1 MLILSLRHVSDL
13 GKGNAPQ
20 LVWKSFN
27 IVYDWSNDNLQITS
41 DFDHDVIYR
50 FGSLLMNTCL
60 QMMTLGYLE
69 HTHHSGFDRLL
80 TKLMSMLSSLEDG
93 IFSPLWSKAPHTR
106 SKLDPK
112 GGRSLCLSG
121 QIYNL
126 LQVQTEIAGFMFGSR
141 TYTSNVKKTSVFSY
155 I

>member
-1 MLILSLRHVSDL
+1 MFQIWVKETHPSLYENPSTLCMIDRMTTYRSRPILTMMLFTVL
-13 GKGNAPQ
+13 
-20 LVWKSFN
+20 
-27 IVYDWSNDNLQITS
+27 
-41 DFDHDVIYR
+41 
-50 FGSLLMNTCL
+50 GSLLMNTCL

-69 HTHHSGFDRLL
+69 HIHHSGFDRLL

-141 TYTSNVKKTSVFSY
+141 TYTSNVKKN
-155 I
+155 